1 MTIENLKLIPRNLFD
16 EAAITVTDSVTPVE
30 ALQQSRRTKWRSA
43 TSNEQIISG
52 ELPDYAYA
60 DGICIAHH
68 NLTAGAQWRLRLL
81 EDGAETYDS
90 GWLETVLYIPVDLF
104 LPGITPWMASYN
116 DKLPVQ
122 VVMHWLPESVPFR
135 QFAIHLRPGAGED
148 CIEAGRV
155 FLGQS
160 ISPALNMEHG
170 CELTYEEHAQHRR
183 SDAGGLW
190 TVGQGVSRKFTL
202 DLNWLDAPERSQLAL
217 ELVSQG
223 IQQDLLVSAYP
234 GEGGVLELE
243 HTIIA
248 KRGSGFSSPHI
259 GFDQFTTQLEFLE
272 S

>member
-1 MTIENLKLIPRNLFD
+1 MAIENLKLIPRNLFD
-16 EAAITVTDSVTPVE
+16 EAAITATDSVTPVE

-104 LPGITPWMASYN
+104 LPGITPWMSNYN
-116 DKLPVQ
+116 DKLPVP
-122 VVMHWLPESVPFR
+122 VVAHWLPEFVGFQ
-135 QFAIHLRPGAGED
+135 QFEILMRPPVGAPY
-148 CIEAGRV
+148 IEAGRI

-160 ISPALNMEHG
+160 ISPNLNMNYGCKLTYDEHG
-170 CELTYEEHAQHRR
+170 EHRR
-183 SDAGGLW
+183 SDAQGLW
-190 TVGQGVSRKFTL
+190 TIGRGTSRRFTL
-202 DLNWLDAPERSQLAL
+202 DLDWLDKTERTELAM
-217 ELVSQG
+217 ELVNPG
-223 IQQDLLVSAYP
+223 IQQDLLISGYP
-234 GEGGVLELE
+234 GEGGALELE
-243 HTIIA
+243 YTIIA
-248 KRGSGFSSPHI
+248 KRSASFESPHI
-259 GFDQFTTQLEFLE
+259 GFDQFTTSLEFLE